1 VSIDHNPGIP
11 AGPDDRLI
19 GELTDLV
26 SKAAAVIMAV
36 DPGSAS
42 RRAKSDLSP
51 VSEADEAAEAVLL
64 AGLAR
69 LFPGLPVVS
78 EEAAAQSAPPPPGAT
93 FLLVD
98 PLDGTREFLAGRGEF
113 TVNVALIVDSRPAL
127 GLVAAPALELIWRG
141 VVGRGAQRLRLA
153 PGAAPGAAQEI
164 AAIRTRPRPEQ
175 RPVAVVSRSHLD
187 PETVAYLAGVPGVE
201 RLVSGSSV
209 KFCRLAEGSADLYPR
224 LAPTREW
231 DIAAGHAVLVAAGG
245 AVAAPDG
252 SPLTYGQA
260 AQGFL
265 VPRFMAFGDP
275 AAAGLAVG

>member
-1 VSIDHNPGIP
+1 VSIDHNPGLPI
-11 AGPDDRLI
+11 GPDDRLI
-19 GELTDLV
+19 GELTALV

-51 VSEADEAAEAVLL
+51 VTEADEAAEAVLL
-64 AGLAR
+64 AGLAQ

-78 EEAAAQSAPPPPGAT
+78 EEAAAQSTPPPPGAN

-113 TVNVALIVDSRPAL
+113 TVNVALIVDGRPTL

-153 PGAAPGAAQEI
+153 PGAAPGAAQEV
-164 AAIRTRPRPEQ
+164 AAIRARPRPEQ
-175 RPVAVVSRSHLD
+175 PVAVVSRSHLD
-187 PETVAYLAGVPGVE
+187 PETVAYLAAVPGVE

-224 LAPTREW
+224 LAPTCEW

-245 AVAAPDG
+245 AVTAPDG
-252 SPLTYGQA
+252 SPLIYGQA
-260 AQGFL
+260 ARGFL
-265 VPRFMAFGDP
+265 VPRFLAFGDP
-275 AAAGLAVG
+275 AAAGLAAR